1 MDRSLDKSAILTT
14 EYLPPISSFWLM
26 NRCDKIILEY
36 CENYQ
41 KKSTR
46 NRAKILGVNGV
57 DILSVPLKKG
67 KNSRM
72 PITDV
77 EISYDSEWIA
87 NHLHAIKSAYGNAP
101 YFEYYFDDIEQILKS
116 EHRRLIDLNAALVR
130 FLIKSFDIDATISFS
145 EDYITEYHHEVIDI
159 RKMGFNKRD
168 IQGYVSKKYNQVFEE
183 KHEFVEDLSALDLL
197 MCKGPEG
204 ILWL

>member
-1 MDRSLDKSAILTT
+1 MDKPMNNKVILTT
-14 EYLPPISSFWLM
+14 EYFPPVSSYWLM
-26 NRCDKIILEY
+26 NRSNEVIIEH

-46 NRAKILGVNGV
+46 NRTKILAVNGI

-67 KNSRM
+67 KNNRM
-72 PITDV
+72 PITEV

-101 YFEYYFDDIEQILKS
+101 YFEYYFDDIERIIKS
-116 EHRRLIDLNAALVR
+116 EHNKLIDLNAAIVK
-130 FLIKSFDIDATISFS
+130 FFVKSFDLDTTITNS
-145 EDYITEYHHEVIDI
+145 EDYVREYSDKAVDV

-168 IQGYVSKKYNQVFEE
+168 IEGFVAKSYNQVFEE
-183 KHEFVEDLSALDLL
+183 KHEFIEDLSALDLL

>member
-1 MDRSLDKSAILTT
+1 MDRLIDKKAILTT
-14 EYLPPISSFWLM
+14 EYLPPISSLWLM
-26 NRCDKIILEY
+26 NRCSEVIIEH

-46 NRAKILGVNGV
+46 NRSKILGVNGI

-72 PITDV
+72 PITEV
-77 EISYDSEWIA
+77 EISYDSEWVA

-101 YFEYYFDDIEQILKS
+101 YFEYYFEDIERILKS
-116 EHRRLIDLNAALVR
+116 SQRKLIDLNHTLVK
-130 FLIKSFDIDATISFS
+130 FLIKSFDIESLISTS
-145 EDYITEYHHEVIDI
+145 VEYVRDYPIEYIDL
-159 RKMGFNKRD
+159 RKMKFNKRD
-168 IQGYVSKKYNQVFEE
+168 IQSFVPNSYNQVFEE

>member
-1 MDRSLDKSAILTT
+1 MDKTAILTT

-26 NRCDKIILEY
+26 NRCSEVLIEH

-46 NRAKILGVNGV
+46 NRSKILAVNGI
-57 DILSVPLKKG
+57 DILSVPLQKG

-72 PITDV
+72 PITEV
-77 EISYDSEWIA
+77 EISYESEWVA

-101 YFEYYFDDIEQILKS
+101 YFEYYFDDIERILK
-116 EHRRLIDLNAALVR
+116 HGHNKLIDLNAALVQ
-130 FLIKSFDIDATISFS
+130 FLIKSFDLETNIKTSK
-145 EDYITEYHHEVIDI
+145 EYLRDYPNDVDI
-159 RKMGFNKRD
+159 RKMGFNKRE
-168 IQGYVSKKYNQVFEE
+168 IEGFVPKSYNQVFEE
-183 KHEFVEDLSALDLL
+183 KHDFVEDLSAFDLL

-204 ILWL
+204 VLWL

>member
-1 MDRSLDKSAILTT
+1 MAKPMNKKAILTT
-14 EYLPPISSFWLM
+14 EYLPPISSFWLI
-26 NRCDKIILEY
+26 NRCNELIVEH

-46 NRAKILGVNGV
+46 NRSKILGVNGI

-67 KNSRM
+67 KNSGM
-72 PITDV
+72 PITEV
-77 EISYDSEWIA
+77 EISYDSEWVA

-101 YFEYYFDDIEQILKS
+101 YFEYYYDDIERILRR
-116 EHRRLIDLNAALVR
+116 EQNRLIDLNSA
-130 FLIKSFDIDATISFS
+130 LIKFFLKAFDIDAFITSS
-145 EDYITEYHHEVIDI
+145 KDYIKEYPPEVIDV
-159 RKMGFNKRD
+159 RKMRFNKRD
-168 IQGYVSKKYNQVFEE
+168 IEGFVAKSYNQVFEE

-197 MCKGPEG
+197 MCKGPES

>member
-1 MDRSLDKSAILTT
+1 MDSQTTQKAVITT

-26 NRCDKIILEY
+26 NRCEELIIEH

-67 KNSRM
+67 KNSGM
-72 PITDV
+72 LITEV
-77 EISYDSEWIA
+77 EISYDTDWIA
-87 NHLHAIKSAYGNAP
+87 NHLHAIKSAYGNSP
-101 YFEYYFDDIEQILKS
+101 YFEYYFDDIKYILNSK
-116 EHRRLIDLNAALVR
+116 HRLLYELNAALVT
-130 FLIKSFDIDATISFS
+130 FFIKSFDIEVSILPSSNFIKEYPNDIIDVRRMHFHKRMIEGFDA
-145 EDYITEYHHEVIDI
+145 
-159 RKMGFNKRD
+159 KP
-168 IQGYVSKKYNQVFEE
+168 YNQVFEE
-183 KHEFVEDLSALDLL
+183 KQDFVADLSAIDLL

-204 ILWL
+204 IFWL

>member
-1 MDRSLDKSAILTT
+1 MKKIAILTT
-14 EYLPPISSFWLM
+14 EYMPPVSSFWLM
-26 NRCDKIILEY
+26 KNSDKTIIEH

-46 NRAKILGVNGV
+46 NRSKILGVNGV
-57 DILSVPLKKG
+57 DVLSVPLKKG
-67 KNSRM
+67 KNNRM
-72 PITDV
+72 PITQV
-77 EISYDSEWIA
+77 EVSYESEWIS

-101 YFEYYFDDIEQILKS
+101 YFEYYFDDIERILKTQ
-116 EHRRLIDLNAALVR
+116 HNLLIDLNGELIK
-130 FLIKSFDIDATISFS
+130 FFIKSFDVDVNINYS
-145 EDYITEYHHEVIDI
+145 EDYVKDYNGNTVDV

-168 IQGYVSKKYNQVFEE
+168 IEGFVAKSYNQVFEE
-183 KHEFVEDLSALDLL
+183 KHAFVEDLSAIDLL

>member
-1 MDRSLDKSAILTT
+1 MDKTAILTT

-26 NRCDKIILEY
+26 NRCEEVIVEA

-46 NRAKILGVNGV
+46 NRSKILGVNGIDV
-57 DILSVPLKKG
+57 LSVPLLKG

-72 PITDV
+72 PITEV
-77 EISYDSEWIA
+77 KISYNSEWVS

-101 YFEYYFDDIEQILKS
+101 FFEYYFDDIERILK
-116 EHRRLIDLNAALVR
+116 HGYTKLVDLNTALVK
-130 FLIKSFDIDATISFS
+130 FFVNSFDLETNIKQSD
-145 EDYITEYHHEVIDI
+145 DYIRDYFNAIDV
-159 RKMGFNKRD
+159 RKMGFNKRE
-168 IQGYVSKKYNQVFEE
+168 IEGFVPKSYNQVFEE
-183 KHEFVEDLSALDLL
+183 KHEFVADLSALDLL
-197 MCKGPEG
+197 MCKGPES

>member
-1 MDRSLDKSAILTT
+1 MYKSAILTT

-26 NRCDKIILEY
+26 NKVEKIIMEHS
-36 CENYQ
+36 ENYQ

-46 NRAKILGVNGV
+46 NRAKIMGVNGI

-67 KNSRM
+67 KNNRM
-72 PITDV
+72 PITEV
-77 EISYDSEWIA
+77 EISYDSEWVA

-101 YFEYYFDDIEQILKS
+101 YFEYYYDDVERILKS
-116 EHRRLIDLNAALVR
+116 QHDRLIDLNAALVK
-130 FLIKSFDIDATISFS
+130 FMMKSFDVEVRIEYTL
-145 EDYITEYHHEVIDI
+145 DYHRDYSDELCDV
-159 RKMGFNKRD
+159 RNMSFNKRE
-168 IQGYVSKKYNQVFEE
+168 IRGFIPKSYNQVFEE
-183 KHEFVEDLSALDLL
+183 KHSFTEDISAIDLL

>member
-1 MDRSLDKSAILTT
+1 MDKSMNRKVILTT
-14 EYLPPISSFWLM
+14 EYMPPISSFWLM
-26 NRCDKIILEY
+26 NRSANTLIEH

-46 NRAKILGVNGV
+46 NRSKIFGVNGV

-67 KNSRM
+67 KNNRM
-72 PITDV
+72 PITEV
-77 EISYDSEWIA
+77 EVSYDSEWIS

-101 YFEYYFDDIEQILKS
+101 YFEYYFDDIERILKS
-116 EHRRLIDLNAALVR
+116 EHNLLIDLNTALIK
-130 FLIKSFDIDATISFS
+130 FFIKSFDIEAVINQT
-145 EDYITEYHHEVIDI
+145 EDYVKEYDTYTVDV
-159 RKMGFNKRD
+159 RKMSFNNRTIEGFTART
-168 IQGYVSKKYNQVFEE
+168 YNQVFEE
-183 KHEFVEDLSALDLL
+183 KYEFIKDLSAIDLL